1 MSTFVDNAYYTFYYI
16 GLLVISCEPDTRH
29 IVHPA
34 VGSLTTAS
42 ESIKMQ
48 GITAASLKRHPA
60 LIPLYVCVG
69 AGVVGA
75 AFYTL
80 RLATRNPDVTWNRVT
95 NPEPQQEYAEKQYK
109 FYSPVRDY
117 ATYRAPVPK
126 FSE

>member
-1 MSTFVDNAYYTFYYI
+1 SQGTPILCCSNHEVAQVDASAPLHGIKFILPATF
-16 GLLVISCEPDTRH
+16 
-29 IVHPA
+29 
-34 VGSLTTAS
+34 TT
-42 ESIKMQ
+42 ILNTQK
-48 GITAASLKRHPA
+48 K